1 MTDRTS
7 GSIRSDETLFSIV
20 EVLEALGEAGVTEIA
35 DRVDV
40 SKSTV
45 HGHLSSLR
53 QNGYVVADDGR
64 YRLSLRF
71 LQLGEHV
78 RTQTGI
84 YDLARPHV
92 DDLARETNELANL
105 AVEEEGRGVYLYRTQ
120 GDQTVQFSTDAGDVH
135 QLHCSATGKSMLA
148 HLPEDRV
155 DQILDRHGLQAHTD
169 QTITDR
175 DVLREELRDVRERGV
190 AFDDEE
196 YGEGLR
202 CVGAPIRGADGTV
215 LGAISVSGPATRMSG
230 ERYREELPDLLR
242 RAANLIEIN
251 LKQY

>member
-1 MTDRTS
+1 MTDSTP
-7 GSIRSDETLFSIV
+7 GTIRSDETLLSIV
-20 EVLEALGEAGVTEIA
+20 EVVEDLGEAGVTEIA
-35 DRVDV
+35 EQVDV

-45 HGHLSSLR
+45 HGHLATLR
-53 QNGYVVADDGR
+53 ENGYVVADDGR

-71 LQLGEHV
+71 LQLGERV

-84 YDLARPHV
+84 YSVARPHV

-105 AVEEEGRGVYLYRTQ
+105 AVEEAGRGVYLYRTQ
-120 GDQTVQFSTDAGDVH
+120 GDQTIQFSTDAGDVH

-148 HLPEDRV
+148 HMPRERV
-155 DQILDRHGLQAHTD
+155 AEILDQHGLPAHTD
-169 QTITDR
+169 QTITD
-175 DVLREELRDVRERGV
+175 EETLFETLAEVRERGV

-202 CVGAPIRGADGTV
+202 CVGAPVRGPEGEV
-215 LGAISVSGPATRMSG
+215 LGAISVSGPATRLSG
-230 ERYREELPDLLR
+230 ERYREELPELLR
-242 RAANLIEIN
+242 RAANLVEIN

>member
-1 MTDRTS
+1 MTDPMP
-7 GSIRSDETLFSIV
+7 GSIRSDETLLSIV
-20 EVLEALGEAGVTEIA
+20 EAVEALGEAGVTEIA
-35 DRVDV
+35 DQVDV

-45 HGHLSSLR
+45 HGHLTTLK
-53 QNGYVVADDGR
+53 QQGYVVAEEGR

-71 LQLGEHV
+71 LQLGEHT

-84 YDLARPHV
+84 YNLARPHV
-92 DDLARETNELANL
+92 DELARETNELANL
-105 AVEEEGRGVYLYRTQ
+105 AVEENGRGVYLYRTQ
-120 GDQTVQFSTDAGDVH
+120 GDQTIQFSTDAGDVH

-148 HLPEDRV
+148 HMPREHV
-155 DQILDRHGLQAHTD
+155 DEILDEHGLPAHTE
-169 QTITDR
+169 QTITDEATLHETL
-175 DVLREELRDVRERGV
+175 VDVRERGV

-202 CVGAPIRGADGTV
+202 CVGAPIRGPEGDV
-215 LGAISVSGPATRMSG
+215 LGAISVSGPATRLPE
-230 ERYREELPDLLR
+230 ERYREELPDMLR